1 MSAPRGRP
9 EALLERQI
17 LLALGSMP
25 DVLATK
31 NEVGSGFSRGC
42 LDQLR
47 RELPGPVFDQVS
59 RILARWSITF
69 GLGKGS
75 PDMPVF
81 VAPGRAILAELK
93 AGTSLSEDQQ
103 RWHAAARARGVDV
116 QVWRSVAEAVA
127 AVEEVRR
134 GGKHG

>member
-1 MSAPRGRP
+1 MPSNAPRGRP

-25 DVLATK
+25 DVLAAK

-42 LDQLR
+42 LDALR
-47 RELPGPVFDQVS
+47 SELDPGTFARVS
-59 RILARWSITF
+59 AILARWSITF

-75 PDMPVF
+75 PDLLVF

-93 AGTSLSEDQQ
+93 AGSSLSEDQQ
-103 RWHAAARARGVDV
+103 RWHAAARARGVNV

-134 GGKHG
+134 CR

>member
-1 MSAPRGRP
+1 
-9 EALLERQI
+9 
-17 LLALGSMP
+17 MP

-75 PDMPVF
+75 PDLPVF

-103 RWHAAARARGVDV
+103 RWHAAARARGVNV

-127 AVEEVRR
+127 AVEEVR